1 MIMKEKASSSIKT
14 AGTAS
19 AHSGSIAQKKTALPQ
34 SLQETR
40 MQGSYTFPCSMYFA
54 DYRKDIR
61 ENGFITKTHWHDA
74 VELLHF
80 EEGTYLLTYNTE
92 QLTISEEAF
101 GFIESGRLHAIR
113 SEDGYI
119 EQAVLFEPS
128 LLSVSTVDASK
139 KTIIDPLLHSRVSFP
154 KLLTASDPGFSEI
167 SEEFDRIRKV
177 FSAADDCEGDQY
189 RVSSPSGQLH
199 TKAALLNTL
208 AVLYENKLLT
218 PSVES
223 NDLRGEAL
231 KSVILYIDQ
240 NYSHSI
246 YLTSLAKIMN
256 MSEEYFCRFFKKAMG
271 KTPIT
276 YVNDVR
282 MRHAALLLEK
292 SDLPVTQIALDCG
305 CVNMGHFIS
314 EFRKRLSCTPLEYRK
329 KAQEAER
336 LRND

>member
-1 MIMKEKASSSIKT
+1 
-14 AGTAS
+14 
-19 AHSGSIAQKKTALPQ
+19 
-34 SLQETR
+34 

-61 ENGFITKTHWHDA
+61 ENGFFTKTHWHDA

-167 SEEFDRIRKV
+167 SEEFDRIMTPEVR
-177 FSAADDCEGDQY
+177 
-189 RVSSPSGQLH
+189 GQI
-199 TKAALLNTL
+199 TT
-208 AVLYENKLLT
+208 
-218 PSVES
+218 
-223 NDLRGEAL
+223 AL
-231 KSVILYIDQ
+231 KEYGFSYVTLDLSGYRTGSM
-240 NYSHSI
+240 NEV
-246 YLTSLAKIMN
+246 LKI
-256 MSEEYFCRFFKKAMG
+256 
-271 KTPIT
+271 
-276 YVNDVR
+276 
-282 MRHAALLLEK
+282 
-292 SDLPVTQIALDCG
+292 
-305 CVNMGHFIS
+305 
-314 EFRKRLSCTPLEYRK
+314 
-329 KAQEAER
+329 
-336 LRND
+336 